1 MLSTA
6 SVKTIERT
14 SHLIRDVMDKNYART
29 IKHKLDNVYKGGTGG
44 PGARGDKVE
53 RENRLAFIV
62 CVTGQF
68 FTCDPLSWHDRP
80 C

>member
-6 SVKTIERT
+6 SLKTVEHT
-14 SHLIRDVMDKNYART
+14 SDLLRDVMDKNYARV
-29 IKHKLDNVYKGGTGG
+29 IKLKLDNVYKGGTGG

-62 CVTGQF
+62 CVRHCCF
-68 FTCDPLSWHDRP
+68 ARP
-80 C
+80 NPHCVA